1 MTMAKMIPST
11 PRDFAP
17 ASLEGVMFD
26 GLARLPEEYYV
37 FHSFRIVT
45 VRDGL
50 IRESETD
57 FVIFHP
63 EKGVI
68 CLEAKAGQVR
78 YTDGIWYY
86 GSGIEMDHGGPFEQA
101 RSNMR
106 RLMRLFDNKGLKEEK
121 KHCKFHSAVWFPSIA
136 RSDIYK
142 VNLPSD
148 APAETVMC
156 KEDVFDPGT
165 SVERIFS
172 LPVPD
177 KVSTSLTQRQSHLVL
192 NRVLSPSFDLFV
204 SCTLDID
211 LGKHVFRKM
220 IREQARIIDFLEDQP
235 IAAINGA
242 AGTGKT
248 VLAIE
253 KAQRSTLMGDRVLFL
268 CYNRFLRDH
277 LAKEYGNDLID
288 FFTIDGL
295 ATSLLGTST
304 YNPTDLE
311 DKLSEL
317 YVEERFPYR
326 HVVVD
331 EGQDFGQE
339 RYEEAGILGT
349 LSEIALS
356 QQNGTFYIFY
366 DRMQLVQG
374 SSLPQ
379 CIIDAECRV
388 TLRRNCRNT
397 ENIAIT
403 STKTLDGVKRP
414 LMREG
419 LIKGELPSVAVV
431 DDKQGVVL
439 GIERAYR
446 DCIRHGYTDVVILTC
461 GAMDKSV
468 MVDRVDNGA
477 IKIGNKRVP
486 ITTCRRFKGLEAD
499 AVILIDVTKESLTGK
514 DKLLFYVGASRA
526 RMNLCIVTQLTDTEC
541 MEVSSKLGRSSAKR
555 PRKTLAT
562 ALNSDLAIP

>member
-1 MTMAKMIPST
+1 MAKMIPST
-11 PRDFAP
+11 PRDFTP

-37 FHSFRIVT
+37 FHSFKIVT
-45 VRDGL
+45 VSDGL

-63 EKGVI
+63 DKGII
-68 CLEAKAGQVR
+68 CLEAKAGQVS
-78 YTDGIWYY
+78 YTDGQWYY
-86 GSGIEMDHGGPFEQA
+86 GSGIEMSHGGPFEQA

-106 RLMRLFDNKGLKEEK
+106 RLMRLFENKGLIEER
-121 KHCKFHSAVWFPSIA
+121 KHCKFHSAVWFPSVD
-136 RSDIYK
+136 RSSISK
-142 VNLPSD
+142 INLPSD
-148 APAETVMC
+148 APREVVLC
-156 KEDVFDPGT
+156 KEDIFEPLSSID
-165 SVERIFS
+165 RIFALS
-172 LPVPD
+172 VPR
-177 KVSTSLTQRQSHLVL
+177 KVATELTQRQSRLII

-204 SCTLDID
+204 SCTLDIEI
-211 LGKHVFRKM
+211 GKHTFRKM

-253 KAQRSTLMGDRVLFL
+253 KAQRSALMGDRVLFL

-277 LAKEYGNDLID
+277 LAKEYSNDLID

-295 ATSLLGTST
+295 ATDVLGTPT
-304 YNPTDLE
+304 YNPIDLE
-311 DKLSEL
+311 EKLSEL
-317 YVEERFPYR
+317 YVEERFPYS
-326 HVVVD
+326 HIVVD

-339 RYEEAGILGT
+339 RYEDAGILNT

-356 QQNGTFYIFY
+356 QENGTFYVFY

-374 SSLPQ
+374 SKLPQ
-379 CIIDAECRV
+379 CIDEAECRV

-403 STKTLDGVKRP
+403 STKTLGSERKL

-419 LIKGELPSVAVV
+419 LVKGELPSVAVV
-431 DDKQGVVL
+431 DNKQDTIL
-439 GIERAYR
+439 SIERAYR
-446 DCIRHGYTDVVILTC
+446 ECLIRGYNDIVLLTC
-461 GAMDKSV
+461 GAMDKSIV
-468 MVDRVDNGA
+468 VDRVDNGA
-477 IKIGNKRVP
+477 IKIDGKRVP

-499 AVILIDVTKESLTGK
+499 AVILIDVTKESLMGK
-514 DKLLFYVGASRA
+514 DRLLFYVGASRA
-526 RMNLCIVTQLTDTEC
+526 RMKLCIVAQLTDKEC
-541 MEVSSKLGRSSAKR
+541 MEVSSKLGRSSARR
-555 PRKTLAT
+555 PKKTLAT